1 MNSPIKLNQ
10 SRESP
15 KAELLSE
22 LLIMPDGK
30 IYAHNLTPEMAAVL
44 SELNPDD
51 ESIKRRVITHVGAE
65 TKKLL
70 PADWDESNPK
80 L

>member
-1 MNSPIKLNQ
+1 MNPQ
-10 SRESP
+10 PPEPESRC
-15 KAELLSE
+15 E

-30 IYAHNLTPEMAAVL
+30 IFAHNLTPAMALVL

-51 ESIKRRVITHVGAE
+51 EAIKRRVITHVGPA

-70 PADWDESNPK
+70 PASWDESNSKP
-80 L
+80 